1 MNERRRKKV
10 RFVEGLDD
18 AGDADYS
25 QLAISFVPLANHF
38 LLSAVLLVV
47 LLRLLIIARGRRKEP
62 ARWPSNAFL
71 LRLHRRAAGEMYR
84 SSPSKNASSDCN
96 HPDCPSTISKK
107 SVRFSGKH
115 EFTLG
120 RRHQLK
126 SKRGILVL
134 HQVTLCV
141 INADCVEWRFCL
153 E

>member
-1 MNERRRKKV
+1 MNERRRKSTIC
-10 RFVEGLDD
+10 RGTW
-18 AGDADYS
+18 
-25 QLAISFVPLANHF
+25 
-38 LLSAVLLVV
+38 
-47 LLRLLIIARGRRKEP
+47 RCGRRGLQPVGDLVRSTRESFLAFRGSFRRFAPPIHHCTRKKKEP

-71 LRLHRRAAGEMYR
+71 LRLHRRAVGERCR

-120 RRHQLK
+120 RRHQLE

-141 INADCVEWRFCL
+141 INADCIEWGFCL